1 MWKQI
6 KENIQNNETVSLR
19 SLQNLIIKL
28 QKSPG
33 LLETFDNIIS
43 NQLKE
48 GMVEKL
54 DKSISLNIPD
64 LTYLINL
71 FSEKMLRAQK
81 SVLFMMR
88 LQEQIIGQNR

>member
-1 MWKQI
+1 MWNQS

-54 DKSISLNIPD
+54 DKSIPLNIPD